1 MALDSIGS
9 MFRALLLRKS
19 PDSCDCNKLSTN
31 NCIQLLIYSLDYFI
45 RSHLEKPCTYALV
58 LFVDFSSAFNTRVPN
73 ILCDKLYGMG
83 VPNYLLS
90 FISDFLTDRQQFVR
104 INKNQSSVLSCD
116 IGCPQGCVLSPI
128 SFSIY
133 TDFIQ
138 SEHTNVK
145 ILKYVDDMAIVGLL
159 DFKADASFYFDTADN
174 FLEKCRS
181 VNLLINAKKTK
192 EMVLSFSRTFAIYD
206 YLFINGSV
214 IDKVEHFKYLG
225 TTFSNSLKWCENSNC
240 LNSKIRSRFYAFSK
254 FKHFKPNA
262 YQRDHFIKTLIFP
275 VLTYNIEL
283 WYFSATVNDR
293 KRLLKHFN
301 RNNFSVDVD
310 SFVVERIHSIA
321 SNYASW
327 DDHILNECY
336 SCPRSQYLLPRIRT
350 SRFLNSFIPTSIKVL
365 NHRAIP

>member
-1 MALDSIGS
+1 M
-9 MFRALLLRKS
+9 
-19 PDSCDCNKLSTN
+19 N
-31 NCIQLLIYSLDYFI
+31 
-45 RSHLEKPCTYALV
+45 
-58 LFVDFSSAFNTRVPN
+58 
-73 ILCDKLYGMG
+73 
-83 VPNYLLS
+83 
-90 FISDFLTDRQQFVR
+90 
-104 INKNQSSVLSCD
+104 
-116 IGCPQGCVLSPI
+116 
-128 SFSIY
+128 
-133 TDFIQ
+133 
-138 SEHTNVK
+138 
-145 ILKYVDDMAIVGLL
+145 
-159 DFKADASFYFDTADN
+159 
-174 FLEKCRS
+174 
-181 VNLLINAKKTK
+181 
-192 EMVLSFSRTFAIYD
+192 
-206 YLFINGSV
+206 
-214 IDKVEHFKYLG
+214 LG
-225 TTFSNSLKWCENSNC
+225 TTLSNSLKWCENSNC
-240 LNSKIRSRFYAFSK
+240 LNSKIQSRFYAFSK

-365 NHRAIP
+365 NHRAIPWYHCNLSITKLPNKSYLYLYIVTTGYWKRLITVVAEHYTVLIY